1 MIWQNNMWYILTFII
16 GFFLSGVCFGT
27 NLILQNFFIKRKL
40 YKLQGFG
47 FVFASIIPTVI
58 ICICFS
64 FNPFHFSNMLDLKLW
79 LIAFMT
85 VVVVSLISSRA
96 NNSYEVENTLLE
108 SIEAGL
114 MEIPQRAMMQ
124 TFICGLLTAYNLQS
138 SYGIILTALI
148 WCASIIVQACVT
160 RNSNCLHLVI
170 DLLASFVFSI
180 GIGYVFYCSECILI
194 PMLAHGM
201 ERFGKRMIVRKENRS
216 Q

>member
-1 MIWQNNMWYILTFII
+1 MWYILAFFI
-16 GFFLSGVCFGT
+16 GFCLSGVCFVI
-27 NLILQNFFIKRKL
+27 NLKLQNFFVKRKL
-40 YKLQGFG
+40 YRLQGFG
-47 FVFASIIPTVI
+47 LIFAAIVPTVI
-58 ICICFS
+58 ICIYFS
-64 FNPFHFSNMLDLKLW
+64 FHPFHFFNIFNWKL
-79 LIAFMT
+79 LMIAIAT
-85 VVVVSLISSRA
+85 VIVVSLLINSSRVPYKSE
-96 NNSYEVENTLLE
+96 NILIECVE
-108 SIEAGL
+108 AAF
-114 MEIPQRAMMQ
+114 MEIPQRLMMQ
-124 TFICGLLTAYNLQS
+124 TFICGMLIANGLQAKHC
-138 SYGIILTALI
+138 IIITALV